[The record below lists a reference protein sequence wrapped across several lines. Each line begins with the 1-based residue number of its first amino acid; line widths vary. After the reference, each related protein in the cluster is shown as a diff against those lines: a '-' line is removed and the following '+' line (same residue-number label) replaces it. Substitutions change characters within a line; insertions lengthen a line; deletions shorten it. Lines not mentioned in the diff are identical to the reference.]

1 MEDDTAW
8 SEEKAFCL
16 IDAYRVREIL
26 WNPQNENYFKKN
38 LKQDAWSEIAKF
50 MTMTVEKCNRKI
62 VSLLSSYRREKLKE
76 KKSKG
81 TGKVASETYISRWF
95 AYDAL
100 KFLDDRNTP
109 RKRNNTES
117 LHRSDLENTAD
128 QNVFTPPVLPNECT
142 PKSAKQTRRD
152 DNVLSDVMGIL
163 KTTANKL
170 DNSIGIPDT
179 TKSFASFIGAK
190 MTSYSPQTRTS
201 VEHAIFEI
209 IMKAD
214 RGYYESW
221 RHQNNRPSISAG
233 PPSGTNE
240 AGPYG
245 YTTARNEDT
254 TDYPTIQPPLSACS
268 RCDRCSR

>member
-1 MEDDTAW
+1 M
-8 SEEKAFCL
+8 SERAHKVWTSCAR
-16 IDAYRVREIL
+16 DANVHFTRTLRALQAACGAIR
-26 WNPQNENYFKKN
+26 
-38 LKQDAWSEIAKF
+38 D
-50 MTMTVEKCNRKI
+50 
-62 VSLLSSYRREKLKE
+62 LSSSLFIPPRKAEG

-81 TGKVASETYISRWF
+81 TGKGASETYISRWF

-109 RKRNNTES
+109 RKRKNTES
-117 LHRSDLENTAD
+117 LHRSDLENIAD

-142 PKSAKQTRRD
+142 PKSANQTRRD

-201 VEHAIFEI
+201 VENSIFEI
-209 IMKAD
+209 ITKAEGDITNRGVIKITMHMVHTKMIIYPGQD
-214 RGYYESW
+214 RTVW
-221 RHQNNRPSISAG
+221 I
-233 PPSGTNE
+233 
-240 AGPYG
+240 
-245 YTTARNEDT
+245 
-254 TDYPTIQPPLSACS
+254 
-268 RCDRCSR
+268 